1 MNLFN
6 TAMSRLASTNDS
18 FLTLIAEQG
27 AVSDSVTQLRSLVYT
42 QTDISTINAKISNL
56 EKLLNLYSTNQIVDS
71 DSIGALLIPGTPPSI
86 KLNSIATNYE
96 RIYVYNATDMYNLQ
110 GIIPINLSVL
120 IIETSCYN
128 L

>member
-1 MNLFN
+1 VLLNQE
-6 TAMSRLASTNDS
+6 AWYIHK
-18 FLTLIAEQG
+18 LIYQPLI
-27 AVSDSVTQLRSLVYT
+27 Q
-42 QTDISTINAKISNL
+42 KISNL

-110 GIIPINLSVL
+110 A
-120 IIETSCYN
+120 
-128 L
+128 

>member
-1 MNLFN
+1 MQN
-6 TAMSRLASTNDS
+6 
-18 FLTLIAEQG
+18 I
-27 AVSDSVTQLRSLVYT
+27 
-42 QTDISTINAKISNL
+42 NL

-71 DSIGALLIPGTPPSI
+71 DSIGASIPGTPPSI